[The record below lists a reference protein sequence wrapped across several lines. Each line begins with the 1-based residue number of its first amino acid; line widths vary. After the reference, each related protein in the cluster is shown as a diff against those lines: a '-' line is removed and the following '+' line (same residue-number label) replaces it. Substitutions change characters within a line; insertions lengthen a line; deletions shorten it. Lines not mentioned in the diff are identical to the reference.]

1 MPPVI
6 GAKAICSA
14 ASELQ
19 WPDQLLD
26 QLPVHVMSLVRKVA
40 GSMHTVS
47 NSSATPSSKLGP
59 GPANERKQNT
69 ASATNCPATTR
80 PNPFSSEAEHQSHF
94 AHKMFA
100 ARCLRST
107 STRAFSRNG
116 AVNTLKR
123 SISSS
128 SGSAAEASPVR
139 LNIAAAASTA
149 VAIGSIAWYY
159 HLYGPTANAGSPA
172 EEGLHPTKYPW
183 VHEQWF
189 KTFDHQAL
197 RRGFQVYRE
206 VCASCH
212 SLSRVP
218 YRTLVGSILTVDEA
232 KALAEENEYDTEP
245 NDQGEIEKRPGKLS
259 DYLPSPYP
267 NDEAARF
274 ANNGALPPDLSLIVK
289 ARHGGCN
296 YIFSLL
302 TGYPEEPPAGAQV
315 GAGLNFNPY
324 FPGTGIAMARVLYDD
339 LVEYED
345 ETPATT
351 SQMAKDVVEFLNW
364 AAEPEMDDRKRMGFK
379 VLVATSVLTAMSIW
393 VKRYKWAAL
402 KSRKVTY
409 DPPKVSSKP
418 QRFNK
423 AGLGSSHI
431 PLTSPTMDAA
441 RSLLHGFNVDNDET
455 LDFLASLV
463 ASGTACSDAVNSLY
477 QAGLMAPA
485 EDWDLMMQC
494 AASHVQLHNYKEARD
509 RYTPSSEAMLSCLDK
524 LLGGSSIDC
533 LEPSHP
539 SNVGEL
545 EGQPPSRPVR
555 SSSRRSP
562 AKSPFWLDG
571 PPNARTLL
579 RSKSWIKKPT
589 AVTELGEKVH
599 PHILLPQNTP
609 TASRTQIQGHLGT
622 AKAPTLPPPVPSKT
636 PPKAKS
642 EVISRYFDHSPPRSS
657 PGKGGITISGL
668 PFPPLTSSKFGLIQE
683 ELAHSPF
690 ELLIAVRLLI
700 KTAGKAAIPTF
711 RRLVARYPT
720 PEAFAAADPNQLL
733 DMIRHLGLGVV
744 RREAMLCYA
753 RIWVER
759 PPRREVRY
767 GVKNYP
773 RPGDA
778 ADVKAGEEFGPEE
791 EDEAISGGEMVR
803 RGLGSAWEIGHIT
816 QGPYAIDSWRIFCR
830 DELLG
835 RGEDNE
841 KGNGGQF
848 QPEWMR
854 VLPLDKELRAYL
866 RWMWM
871 REGWDWDPVTG
882 EREVLSD
889 NLRRAVNDG
898 RVGYDDS
905 GQLQILENEV
915 ATADGANT

>member
-1 MPPVI
+1 LLGHLSARVI
-6 GAKAICSA
+6 R
-14 ASELQ
+14 
-19 WPDQLLD
+19 
-26 QLPVHVMSLVRKVA
+26 LVREVP

-59 GPANERKQNT
+59 GPANERKVISEPKHGIGDQLSRHT
-69 ASATNCPATTR
+69 PR

-289 ARHGGCN
+289 ARHGGCD

-402 KSRKVTY
+402 KSRKVVY
-409 DPPKVSSKP
+409 DPPKTTTLCGMGFEKQQGRPGNFSRP
-418 QRFNK
+418 T
-423 AGLGSSHI
+423 HI
-431 PLTSPTMDAA
+431 THDAA
-441 RSLLHGFNVDNDET
+441 RSLLHGFHVHGDET
-455 LDFLASLV
+455 LEFLAGLV
-463 ASGTACSDAVNSLY
+463 ASGTACPEAVDQLY

-485 EDWDLMMQC
+485 EDWDLMLQC
-494 AASHVQLHNYKEARD
+494 AASHVHLHHGKEIRD
-509 RYTPSSEAMLSCLDK
+509 KYTTSSEAMLSCLDR
-524 LLGGSSIDC
+524 LLGSSSIDS
-533 LEPSHP
+533 LESTHP
-539 SNVGEL
+539 SNMGEL
-545 EGQPPSRPVR
+545 QSQPPSRPVGQ
-555 SSSRRSP
+555 SRRRSLV
-562 AKSPFWLDG
+562 KSPFWLNG
-571 PPNARTLL
+571 SPNAGSLL
-579 RSKSWIKKPT
+579 QNRSLIKKPIIVT
-589 AVTELGEKVH
+589 ASREELRPKV
-599 PHILLPQNTP
+599 LPQNTP
-609 TASRTQIQGHLGT
+609 TESITQIQGYSGT
-622 AKAPTLPPPVPSKT
+622 ATLTLPPPAPSKT
-636 PPKAKS
+636 PLKARS
-642 EVISRYFDHSPPRSS
+642 GLTSGYFDNSPPRSS
-657 PGKGGITISGL
+657 PGKRGVAISGL
-668 PFPPLTSSKFGLIQE
+668 PFPPLTSAKFGLIQE

-690 ELLIAVRLLI
+690 QLLIAVRLLI

-711 RRLVARYPT
+711 RRLVARYPN
-720 PEAFAAADPNQLL
+720 PEAFVAADPDQLL
-733 DMIRHLGLGVV
+733 EMIRHLGLGVV
-744 RREAMLCYA
+744 KREAMLRYA

-759 PPRREVRY
+759 PPRKEVRY

-773 RPGDA
+773 RPRDA
-778 ADVKAGEEFGPEE
+778 ADVKAGEDFGPEE
-791 EDEAISGGEMVR
+791 EDVGGVGGEVVR

-835 RGEDNE
+835 RGEG
-841 KGNGGQF
+841 KGKRNGGQF

-882 EREVLSD
+882 EKEVLSD
-889 NLRRAVNDG
+889 ELRRAVNES

-905 GQLQILENEV
+905 GKLRIVESV
-915 ATADGANT
+915 ITAVDSDK